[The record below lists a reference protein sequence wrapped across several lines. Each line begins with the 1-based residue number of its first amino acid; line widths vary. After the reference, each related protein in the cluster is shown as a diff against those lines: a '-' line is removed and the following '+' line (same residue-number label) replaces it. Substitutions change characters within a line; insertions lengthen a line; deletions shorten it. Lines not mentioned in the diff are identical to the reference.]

1 MREFKSAGGYRRRLY
16 PLIRR
21 SFGTFARQI
30 CAALHLSF
38 SLALF
43 FFCSF
48 YLSFFLFLRRF
59 GWLFRFFDAVI
70 CRLPAL
76 RRRAAEPRR
85 TCATSPPT
93 ATANT
98 TASSWQPHPCFLSPL
113 SPLSLTTTKRWL
125 KLPAVSQPL
134 NLPKSRAAFEAGTCQ
149 SDRCYSGSFG
159 QQRTMLTIKFNQ
171 TSSRPARAS
180 PPVFCVRKIQK
191 CRGSLGIRAVSDQ
204 RRRCAFPVI

>member
-1 MREFKSAGGYRRRLY
+1 M
-16 PLIRR
+16 P
-21 SFGTFARQI
+21 SFAVYLR
-30 CAALHLSF
+30 CAAVLPSRGALAQPPHRPPQPTPQRPVGNRTPVS
-38 SLALF
+38 SL
-43 FFCSF
+43 
-48 YLSFFLFLRRF
+48 
-59 GWLFRFFDAVI
+59 
-70 CRLPAL
+70 
-76 RRRAAEPRR
+76 
-85 TCATSPPT
+85 
-93 ATANT
+93 
-98 TASSWQPHPCFLSPL
+98 L